1 MVEWVKVNY
10 NTWYYFDPS
19 LFEDKQ
25 MHTGKI
31 IKLSSVEQGYG
42 FIVSKEIPCERIYFH
57 WSNLIQSTLRFPK
70 LEKGMYVTFDARETP
85 DKGMRAYRI
94 KVVTDPT
101 TEPKTDG

>member
-1 MVEWVKVNY
+1 MGEWVKVDY
-10 NTWYYFDPS
+10 KRWYYFDPS
-19 LFEDKQ
+19 LFKVKQ

-94 KVVTDPT
+94 KVVDAPVET
-101 TEPKTDG
+101 KTDG